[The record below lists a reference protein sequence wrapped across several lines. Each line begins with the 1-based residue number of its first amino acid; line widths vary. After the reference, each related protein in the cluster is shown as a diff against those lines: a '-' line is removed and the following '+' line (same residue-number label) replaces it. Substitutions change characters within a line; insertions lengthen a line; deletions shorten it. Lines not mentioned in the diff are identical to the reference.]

1 MENGA
6 ILDGQ
11 ITASS
16 KLDENH
22 APFQGRLHFKKSGNK
37 HGSWSAATSDA
48 YQWLQIDLVSQY
60 NEVTRVATQGRN
72 AFKYQFITKYRL
84 QYSSDG
90 VTFLYYRERGQTAA
104 KVKET

>member
-6 ILDGQ
+6 ILDEQ

-16 KLDENH
+16 EWDENR
-22 APFQGRLHFKKSGNK
+22 ASFQGRLHFKKSGNK
-37 HGSWSAATSDA
+37 QGSWSAATSDA

-60 NEVTRVATQGRN
+60 NEVTGVATQGRN
-72 AFKYQFITKYRL
+72 VFKYQFITKYRL

-90 VTFLYYRERGQTAA
+90 VIFLYYRERGQNAT
-104 KVKET
+104 KVEET